1 MLTIAEQQ
9 RVKRIRRSLTKLHL
23 QVTVSKGEHSPAELR
38 TAVDNL
44 CRVGEML
51 AGMHLLEDQKLPL
64 REIEERIRLAE
75 GVLLKREPV
84 GK

>member
-1 MLTIAEQQ
+1 MTIAEQQ

>member
-1 MLTIAEQQ
+1 MLTLAEQQ

-23 QVTVSKGEHSPAELR
+23 QVTVSKEDHSPAELR
-38 TAVDNL
+38 MAVDNL

-51 AGMHLLEDQKLPL
+51 AGMHLLEDRKLPL
-64 REIEERIRLAE
+64 QEIEDRIRIAE

>member
-1 MLTIAEQQ
+1 MTIAEQQ

-23 QVTVSKGEHSPAELR
+23 QVTVSRGEHSPAELR